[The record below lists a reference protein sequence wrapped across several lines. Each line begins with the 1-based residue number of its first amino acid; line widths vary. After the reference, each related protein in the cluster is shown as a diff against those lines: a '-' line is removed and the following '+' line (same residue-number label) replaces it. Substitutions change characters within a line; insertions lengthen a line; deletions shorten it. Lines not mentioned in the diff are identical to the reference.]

1 MFYCSSGGSEPLSVA
16 KADILKSV
24 ITEKLTT
31 AAQEIFAVVERI
43 VTDYEAEA
51 SGFRQQVDRQRRQ
64 LELLQPRVKL
74 LREEEVPDQLSQ
86 VVVSEEQQPTLQTD
100 VEKPGLLDFLWY
112 NDDDEEEEEDA
123 ADQEQKEQL
132 LAQPTSIS
140 RGKQDHLKD
149 PDYEIPP
156 RLSSRPPSERPGRP
170 RLSDTQNHLD
180 LRVRLLEDCHTQV
193 LSNIVFRTTPVRDL
207 KCPRGLQES
216 EFLDLLRSSFPQLAD
231 GEPFDLF
238 TTDLSRKLLPL
249 RVKALTP
256 EDIYSTIRSTGKMSI
271 YVRLKSSGGSR
282 SEDLHPPENP
292 DDEPRSS
299 CAAASSGPTKGI
311 MRLVSAGKRRRGRP
325 RLGEEPSH
333 HLLRLCLLDNPN
345 SIELPNPE
353 LQKSSVLDLK
363 CPRGL
368 QEEEFVHLLKSTF
381 PQLVGDDRRFSIYKS
396 DRNKKLQK
404 VRVKS
409 LTPEEI
415 YKNMKST
422 GIRKNFIY
430 IKVKTG
436 DDEESEEDPE
446 PADGAAAEQEAGLS
460 SSSASECRKRRSVL
474 SGSSALQQ
482 QDVDPDQGGT
492 GSGME
497 FHVGEQALDGD
508 DDCKPELQEK
518 GKASKI
524 PCKVCD
530 LQFLVLGSLTR
541 HAWRHLDDPL
551 STCGVCAEGF
561 PSSEELK
568 KHLWSHQN
576 TMDCSYC
583 GKTFFSMNGLNNHI
597 SLHTGKRLFKCN
609 ICNKSFPYLSAL
621 NNHHWVHV
629 EDKPHKCD
637 LCAKAFGLRAQ
648 LLAHIKTHNKSDR
661 FTCNIC
667 GRSLY
672 DLRSLMRHKI
682 THTNERRYGCD
693 VCGKRFKLQGTLR
706 AHEKTHTVRERSYL
720 CHICC
725 KTFVTNSSL
734 TSHMKTH
741 SDARPFV
748 CTICSKGFLTNTD
761 LRNHM
766 RVHTGE
772 TPFKCTKCGR
782 LFKLKNTLRNHI
794 LTHTGIK
801 RFICSVCGKACSR
814 QEHLNVHM
822 RTHNGERP
830 YKCQLCERAFTQSHC
845 LKTHMKSH
853 QTGKETLEVSTTQ
866 SPSV

>member
-1 MFYCSSGGSEPLSVA
+1 MFYCSSSGGSEPLSVA

-31 AAQEIFAVVERI
+31 AAREIFAVVERT

-51 SGFRQQVDRQRRQ
+51 SGFRQQMDRQRRQ
-64 LELLQPRVKL
+64 LELLQPRVNL
-74 LREEEVPDQLSQ
+74 LREEKVPDQYSQ
-86 VVVSEEQQPTLQTD
+86 VVVSEEQQPSQQTD

-112 NDDDEEEEEDA
+112 NDNDEEEEEDA
-123 ADQEQKEQL
+123 ADQGQKEQL
-132 LAQPTSIS
+132 LAQPASIS
-140 RGKQDHLKD
+140 RRKQDHLKD

-156 RLSSRPPSERPGRP
+156 RLSSRPPSERNGPGRP

-180 LRVRLLEDCHTQV
+180 LRVRLLEDSDTQV

-216 EFLDLLRSSFPQLAD
+216 EFLDLLRRNQRSLVL
-231 GEPFDLF
+231 E
-238 TTDLSRKLLPL
+238 
-249 RVKALTP
+249 
-256 EDIYSTIRSTGKMSI
+256 IYSTIRSTGKMSI

-311 MRLVSAGKRRRGRP
+311 MRLASAGKRRRGRP

-333 HLLRLCLLDNPN
+333 HLLRLCLLDSTN

-381 PQLVGDDRRFSIYKS
+381 PQLVGNDRRFSIYKS

-422 GIRKNFIY
+422 GFRKNFIY
-430 IKVKTG
+430 IKLKAG
-436 DDEESEEDPE
+436 DDEESEEDPG
-446 PADGAAAEQEAGLS
+446 PADGAATEQEAGLS

-474 SGSSALQQ
+474 SGSSASQQ
-482 QDVDPDQGGT
+482 RDMDPDQDGT

-551 STCGVCAEGF
+551 SVCGVCAEGF

-568 KHLWSHQN
+568 KHLWSHQT

-597 SLHTGKRLFKCN
+597 SLHTGKRLFECN
-609 ICNKSFPYLSAL
+609 VCNKSFPYLSAL

-648 LLAHIKTHNKSDR
+648 LLAHRKSHNKSNR
-661 FTCNIC
+661 LTCSIC

-682 THTNERRYGCD
+682 THTSERRYGCD
-693 VCGKRFKLQGTLR
+693 VCGKRFKLQGTLKV
-706 AHEKTHTVRERSYL
+706 HETTHTVRERSYL

-748 CTICSKGFLTNTD
+748 CTVCSKGFLTNTD

-772 TPFKCTKCGR
+772 TPFECTKCGR
-782 LFKLKNTLRNHI
+782 RFKLKNTLRNHI

-801 RFICSVCGKACSR
+801 RFICSICGKACSR

-830 YKCQLCERAFTQSHC
+830 YKCQLCERAFTQGHC

-853 QTGKETLEVSTTQ
+853 QTGKDTLEASTSQ